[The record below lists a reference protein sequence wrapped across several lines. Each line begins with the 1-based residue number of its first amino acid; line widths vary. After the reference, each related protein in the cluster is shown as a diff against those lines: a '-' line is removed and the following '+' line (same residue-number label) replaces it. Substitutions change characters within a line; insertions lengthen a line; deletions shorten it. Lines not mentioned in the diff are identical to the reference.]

1 VFVETRTYSHSNC
14 SQPSAI
20 LVVPA
25 VHTTAFEPGVLAAS
39 YLYSPPFCN
48 PVHLR
53 CSADRDA
60 EDSKLAE
67 LFRNANVPSVEVI
80 NDLPGV
86 LANPEAAAAAAHA
99 LSLDHIST
107 AHADSAG
114 ATEQAALT
122 PTAAAGRPL
131 HHRVVSTGL
140 AMPATTRAAAAAG
153 DDDDTSSVRTL
164 PMPSRKR
171 RRSEEEDEACSSP
184 NDLVEVP
191 AAQTAAARKRQHK
204 AAAPA
209 AAAAAGSSHA
219 QHHDASSTRDQSA
232 GTDAGNSSA
241 ANAAAAASP
250 DLHKGILVSKLL
262 TKSDANS
269 KRIILPRIAVETNL
283 PQLESAPHFHFSAKD
298 PNGQSWP
305 LVIKAWANGSNPK
318 PVYVMEQIGDV
329 LKTYKLAIGDAV
341 ALLADEQG
349 SFYLEWNTP
358 AAHAAAMR
366 PTYSGIDF
374 KSIMAAGASGS
385 SSGAANTQQQ
395 QAQEEAKPAA
405 ADLPAAM
412 PAIAGSSPF
421 AVAAVK
427 QEQQPVVSSAA
438 AASAAPQHAAAPV
451 KLEQPAAAALQP
463 PAVPMAAS
471 QAPPAAP
478 VASAAQ
484 QQQLFQQL
492 PASSN
497 MPLMTA
503 VPVTQPLVP
512 GTFIP
517 TSPCQLLVVGHL
529 PMPDLDLDL
538 EGSGS
543 LQPSLPSNLLGNL
556 NSNGDV
562 VMPQAAAAYI
572 GSLEAASASE
582 AEALLVPTGA
592 VPQLAHAGG
601 VLLCPRTPGCTR
613 PAGHQGWCLGH
624 KGYKKRRT

>member
-1 VFVETRTYSHSNC
+1 MV
-14 SQPSAI
+14 A
-20 LVVPA
+20 PA
-25 VHTTAFEPGVLAAS
+25 VHSTDLEPGVLAAS
-39 YLYSPPFCN
+39 HSDSPPFCN
-48 PVHLR
+48 PVRLL
-53 CSADRDA
+53 CFADRDA
-60 EDSKLAE
+60 EDSTLAE

-107 AHADSAG
+107 AHADPAG

-122 PTAAAGRPL
+122 PTAAAGWPL

-140 AMPATTRAAAAAG
+140 AMPATTRAAAAAAG

-204 AAAPA
+204 APA

-219 QHHDASSTRDQSA
+219 QHQDASSTRDQSA

-298 PNGQSWP
+298 SNGQSWP

-385 SSGAANTQQQ
+385 SSGAANAQQQ
-395 QAQEEAKPAA
+395 QQQEQAQEEAKPAA
-405 ADLPAAM
+405 ADAPAAV
-412 PAIAGSSPF
+412 PVIAGSSPF
-421 AVAAVK
+421 AAAAVK
-427 QEQQPVVSSAA
+427 QEQQLVVSSAA
-438 AASAAPQHAAAPV
+438 ACASAAPQPAAAPV
-451 KLEQPAAAALQP
+451 KLELPQQPAAAVMQP
-463 PAVPMAAS
+463 PAVPIAVS

-478 VASAAQ
+478 VVSAVQ

-497 MPLMTA
+497 VPLMTA
-503 VPVTQPLVP
+503 VPVTQPQVP

-538 EGSGS
+538 EASGS

-556 NSNGDV
+556 NCNGDV
-562 VMPQAAAAYI
+562 VMPQAAAPYV